1 MTSLA
6 EKKGFIW
13 FDGKIVHS
21 NEANVHVLTH
31 TLHYGLGVFEGVR
44 AYETS
49 EGTKIFRLN
58 DHTERLFSSAH
69 SVDLEIP
76 YSIDEINKAQVEIV
90 KINKLKEAY
99 IRPMCFYG
107 SGSLGL
113 RADDLKVHTI
123 VAAWEWPSYMAPEV
137 FEKGIKVK
145 ISSYKRERGN
155 LVSRSKVNG
164 NYVKSMMAL
173 KEALKEGYDEA
184 LLLDTENYIS
194 EGSGENLFAVKN
206 DELFTPSLDASLDGI
221 TRKAIISLAEEL
233 GMRVNVKDL
242 SESDITSS
250 DELFFTGTA
259 AEVVPITQVNNL
271 KIGSGKR
278 GKVTEVLQKNYF
290 DQVRGKRSS
299 FPEWHTLVD

>member
-1 MTSLA
+1 MTSLE

-13 FDGKIVHS
+13 FDGKIVLS
-21 NEANVHVLTH
+21 NEANIHVLTH

-44 AYETS
+44 AYETP

-69 SVDLEIP
+69 AVDLEIP

-206 DELFTPSLDASLDGI
+206 QELFTPSLDASLDGI

-233 GMRVNVKDL
+233 GMKVNVKDL

-278 GKVTEVLQKNYF
+278 GKVTQVLQKNYF

>member
-1 MTSLA
+1 MSMSDRD
-6 EKKGFIW
+6 GFIW
-13 FDGKIVHS
+13 LDGELIPWR
-21 NEANVHVLTH
+21 EAKVHVLTH
-31 TLHYGLGVFEGVR
+31 TLHYGMGAFEGVR
-44 AYETS
+44 AYKTAK
-49 EGTKIFRLN
+49 GTGIFRLE
-58 DHTERLFSSAH
+58 DHTKRLINSTKILGMKIPFSQKEIENAQKI
-69 SVDLEIP
+69 VVEKNDLK
-76 YSIDEINKAQVEIV
+76 SG
-90 KINKLKEAY
+90 Y

-184 LLLDTENYIS
+184 LLLDTENFIS
-194 EGSGENLFAVKN
+194 EGSGENLFAIKN
-206 DELFTPSLDASLDGI
+206 NELLTPNLEASLDGI
-221 TRKAIISLAEEL
+221 TRKAIISLAEEI
-233 GMRVNVKDL
+233 GMKVNVADL
-242 SESDITSS
+242 TEEDILSAE
-250 DELFFTGTA
+250 ELFFTGTA
-259 AEVVPITQVNNL
+259 AEVVPITQVNNQ
-271 KIGSGKR
+271 KIGSGMR
-278 GKVTEVLQKNYF
+278 GEVTEILQKNYF

-299 FPEWHTLVD
+299 FPEWHTLVS

>member
-1 MTSLA
+1 MTSLE

-206 DELFTPSLDASLDGI
+206 EELFTPSLDASLDGI

-233 GMRVNVKDL
+233 GMKVNVKDL

-271 KIGSGKR
+271 KIGSGRR

>member
-206 DELFTPSLDASLDGI
+206 EELFTPSLDASLDGI

-233 GMRVNVKDL
+233 GIKVNVKDL

>member
-13 FDGKIVHS
+13 FDGKMVNS
-21 NEANVHVLTH
+21 EKANIHVLTH

-49 EGTKIFRLN
+49 KGTQIFRLN
-58 DHTERLFSSAH
+58 DHTERLFSSAKA
-69 SVDLEIP
+69 VDIEIP
-76 YSIDEINKAQVEIV
+76 FSVEELNQAQIDVV
-90 KINKLKEAY
+90 KKNNLKEAY

-123 VAAWEWPSYMAPEV
+123 VAAWEWPSYMSPEV

-145 ISSYKRERGN
+145 ISSYVRERGN

-184 LLLDTENYIS
+184 LLLDTENFIS
-194 EGSGENLFAVKN
+194 EGSGENLFAIK
-206 DELFTPSLDASLDGI
+206 DDQLFTPNLEASLDGI
-221 TRKAIISLAEEL
+221 TRKAIIALAEEL
-233 GMRVNVKDL
+233 GLKVSISNLTEEDIL
-242 SESDITSS
+242 SSE
-250 DELFFTGTA
+250 ELFFTGTA
-259 AEVVPITQVNNL
+259 AEVVPITQVN
-271 KIGSGKR
+271 KTMIGSGKR
-278 GKVTEVLQKNYF
+278 GKITEILQKNYF
-290 DQVRGKRSS
+290 DQVRGKRTS
-299 FPEWHTLVD
+299 FSEWHTLIS

>member
-58 DHTERLFSSAH
+58 DHTERLFSSEHA
-69 SVDLEIP
+69 VDLEIP

-206 DELFTPSLDASLDGI
+206 EELFTPSLDASLDGI

>member
-13 FDGKIVHS
+13 FDGKMVNS
-21 NEANVHVLTH
+21 EKANIHVLTH

-49 EGTKIFRLN
+49 KGTQIFRLN
-58 DHTERLFSSAH
+58 DHTERLFSSAKA
-69 SVDLEIP
+69 VDIEIP
-76 YSIDEINKAQVEIV
+76 FSIEELNQAQIDVV
-90 KINKLKEAY
+90 KKNNLKEAY

-123 VAAWEWPSYMAPEV
+123 VAAWEWPSYMSPEV

-145 ISSYKRERGN
+145 ISSYVRERGN

-184 LLLDTENYIS
+184 LLLDTKNFIS
-194 EGSGENLFAVKN
+194 EGSGENLFAIK
-206 DELFTPSLDASLDGI
+206 DDQLFTPNLEASLDGI
-221 TRKAIISLAEEL
+221 TRKAIIALAEEL
-233 GMRVNVKDL
+233 GLKVSISDLTEKDIL
-242 SESDITSS
+242 SSE
-250 DELFFTGTA
+250 ELFFTGTA
-259 AEVVPITQVNNL
+259 AEVVPITQVNKT

-278 GKVTEVLQKNYF
+278 GKITEILQKNYF
-290 DQVRGKRSS
+290 DQVRGKRTS
-299 FPEWHTLVD
+299 FSEWHTLVP

>member
-1 MTSLA
+1 MTSLE

-58 DHTERLFSSAH
+58 DHTERLFSSARA
-69 SVDLEIP
+69 VDLEIP

-113 RADDLKVHTI
+113 RADDLKVHAI

-194 EGSGENLFAVKN
+194 EGSGENLIAVKN
-206 DELFTPSLDASLDGI
+206 EELFTPSLDASLDGI

>member
-1 MTSLA
+1 MTSLE

-44 AYETS
+44 AYETP

-69 SVDLEIP
+69 AVDLEIP

-194 EGSGENLFAVKN
+194 EGSGENLFEVKN
-206 DELFTPSLDASLDGI
+206 EELFTPSLDASLDGI

-233 GMRVNVKDL
+233 GMKVNVKDL

-271 KIGSGKR
+271 KIGSGRR

>member
-1 MTSLA
+1 MTSLE

-44 AYETS
+44 AYETP

-69 SVDLEIP
+69 AVDLEIP

-113 RADDLKVHTI
+113 RAEDLKVHTI

>member
-13 FDGKIVHS
+13 FDGEIIKS
-21 NEANVHVLTH
+21 EDANVHVLTH

-44 AYETS
+44 AYETP

-58 DHTERLFSSAH
+58 DHTERLFASANA
-69 SVDLEIP
+69 VELEIP
-76 YSIDEINKAQVEIV
+76 FTVDEINKAQIEIV
-90 KINKLKEAY
+90 KKNDLKEAY
-99 IRPMCFYG
+99 IRPMSFYG

-137 FEKGIKVK
+137 FERGIKVK

-173 KEALKEGYDEA
+173 KEALSEGYDEA
-184 LLLDTENYIS
+184 LLLDTENFIS
-194 EGSGENLFAVKN
+194 EGSGENLFVVKDN
-206 DELFTPSLDASLDGI
+206 VLLTPNLEASLDGI
-221 TRKAIISLAEEL
+221 TRKAIISLAKEID
-233 GMRVNVKDL
+233 VKVSVVDL
-242 SESDITSS
+242 TEHDIVSA

-259 AEVVPITQVNNL
+259 AEVVPITQVNDSI
-271 KIGSGKR
+271 IGTGKR
-278 GKVTEVLQKNYF
+278 GSVTEILQKNYF
-290 DQVRGKRSS
+290 DQVRGKRAS
-299 FPEWHTLVD
+299 FPEWHTQVS

>member
-1 MTSLA
+1 MTSLE

-44 AYETS
+44 AYETP

-69 SVDLEIP
+69 AVDLEIP

-184 LLLDTENYIS
+184 LLLDTENYVS

-206 DELFTPSLDASLDGI
+206 EELFTPSLDASLDGI

-250 DELFFTGTA
+250 DELFFLSL
-259 AEVVPITQVNNL
+259 IH
-271 KIGSGKR
+271 I
-278 GKVTEVLQKNYF
+278 
-290 DQVRGKRSS
+290 
-299 FPEWHTLVD
+299 

>member
-1 MTSLA
+1 MTSLE

-69 SVDLEIP
+69 AVDLEIP